1 MRLARIVQILTV
13 ASVCSVLALSPSL
26 AEDTKGKW
34 QFGFGISFYS
44 TKDYIRSNSDVAL
57 AGAEIGETGL
67 PAVGF
72 VDPRPDS
79 FMLNKP
85 SIEDD
90 FKFDFTASYGLTRW
104 LAVELG
110 ASYLK
115 APVGNIEI
123 HIEDRDRS
131 VGDGFASTVTGCGPN
146 PLQPERC
153 YTYAPASGFSTKTN
167 GFLQV
172 GEITE
177 IPIQLS
183 ALARFRPESPF
194 DPYVG
199 LGIGYI
205 FTDMETSAEF
215 NALSDHLESQMVNT
229 FFEGDITDLTN
240 PTTVIPFPGI
250 NPVGMTA
257 EVKDAFEWHAVGGV
271 DYYVNE
277 RFSFYVDARWVSTS
291 GNINI
296 QTDGYPQVILLGNE
310 LGRLQNR
317 TLDTAWED
325 NGFAGCDNGGVNCA
339 GDGFFQTED
348 FNGNGV
354 LDTEDLNGNGILDAG
369 EDYNGNGLL
378 DTEDNGT
385 IYYFPLGPNPE
396 PGPTGNLGWGQNA
409 DETALGSFTCV
420 GCDGNGVLDTE
431 DLNDN
436 LISDRFL
443 YYGIDICSTA
453 EGVGSQFCSS
463 SRLVPGISPVQ
474 YVFPGGPLTA
484 CKQAAV
490 GSSRTDEGCPI
501 VPTGGGGLSTA
512 ARDNTNDTYL
522 IQGGKIKLGG
532 FSLGVGFKFTF

>member
-1 MRLARIVQILTV
+1 MRLSRIVQILTV
-13 ASVCSVLALSPSL
+13 ASVCALLASSPSL

-34 QFGFGISFYS
+34 QFGFGVSFYS

-57 AGAEIGETGL
+57 AGEVIGESGL
-67 PAVGF
+67 PSVGF

-85 SIEDD
+85 SVEDD

-104 LAVELG
+104 LAVELA

-115 APVGNIEI
+115 APVGNIEY
-123 HIEDRDRS
+123 HHEDRDRS
-131 VGDGFASTVTGCGPN
+131 IGDGYASTVNGCGPT
-146 PLQPERC
+146 QTERC
-153 YTYAPASGFSTKTN
+153 YNYAPSAPFSTKFN
-167 GFLQV
+167 SFLQV
-172 GEITE
+172 GQITE

-215 NALSDHLESQMVNT
+215 DALSRHLESQLVNT
-229 FFEGDITDLTN
+229 FFEGDITDLTS
-240 PTTVIPFPGI
+240 PTTVLPFPGI

-257 EVKDAFEWHAVGGV
+257 EVKDSFSWHAVGGV

-277 RFSFYVDARWVSTS
+277 RFSFYVDARWVSTA
-291 GNINI
+291 GALNIEI
-296 QTDGYPQVILLGNE
+296 DGYPQVILLGNE

-317 TLDTAWED
+317 TLDVQWED
-325 NGFAGCDNGGVNCA
+325 TGFAGCDNGGVSCA
-339 GDGFFQTED
+339 GDGFFQSED
-348 FNGNGV
+348 RNGNGV
-354 LDTEDLNGNGILDAG
+354 LDTEDLNRNGVLDAG
-369 EDYNGNGLL
+369 EDINNNGIL
-378 DTEDNGT
+378 DTEDTGT
-385 IYYFPLGPNPE
+385 IYWFPLGPNPE
-396 PGPTGNLGWGQNA
+396 PGATGGLGWGDA
-409 DETALGSFTCV
+409 DETALGSFQCV
-420 GCDGNGVLDTE
+420 GCAGNGVLDSE
-431 DLNDN
+431 DRNQN
-436 LISDRFL
+436 LFGDRFL

-453 EGVGSQFCSS
+453 EGAGSEICAT
-463 SRLVPGISPVQ
+463 SRLIPGVSPVQ
-474 YVFPGGPLTA
+474 YLFPGGPLTA
-484 CKQAAV
+484 CKQSAA

-501 VPTGGGGLSTA
+501 IPVGGGGLTTA

-522 IQGGKIKLGG
+522 LQGGKIKLGG